1 MASPRLSRFT
11 AQAFDATVYER
22 ANELREV
29 GAGMM
34 LWPNATRVL
43 KELGLLERVA
53 ALSGPNQHF
62 LVRSS
67 AGTILMD
74 IGLGH
79 FEVPALCTRRS
90 DLLDALISALP
101 TERVRLGHDFGYL
114 ERQKSSVGIHFSN
127 GVSVEH
133 DFLIGAD
140 GIRSRVRSQ
149 LLGVHEPIYPRLHR
163 LAGIGASERLCPGGA
178 NSETWGRGKRFG
190 ILNTGADRFTWYATA
205 NTDPDHVDSREG
217 RQRELLRM
225 FAGWHEPVESLIAG
239 TDEGAIL
246 KNGAYDLPPLKR
258 WGHGRVML
266 LGDAAHPCTPNLGLG
281 GCMALEDALV
291 LANSFCKEATPELAL
306 RRYESLRRR
315 RTRHVQQRSLLM
327 GSIGQWENRLVTGG
341 RQMVTRILP
350 ATIFERNLR
359 RVYSYAALG
368 PYWWAQRSWPL
379 YLSWPKTNP
388 RKEYSIHSG
397 ARSQFMSENP
407 GCCLPLR
414 TITRSMHQSP
424 PAPSGNRRPR
434 TLSSLSKPRK

>member
-1 MASPRLSRFT
+1 MAHSKFNIGIIGGGIGGVAAAVALRR
-11 AQAFDATVYER
+11 AGIHATVYER

-101 TERVRLGHDFGYL
+101 ADRVRLGHNFEHL
-114 ERQKSSVGIHFSN
+114 ERQKSSVGIRFSN

-149 LLGVHEPIYPRLHR
+149 SLGVHEPIYRGYTVWRGLARLK
-163 LAGIGASERLCPGGA
+163 GSVPGGS

-205 NTDPDHVDSREG
+205 NTGPDHVDSPEG
-217 RQRELLRM
+217 RQRELLQM

-239 TDEGAIL
+239 TPEGVIL
-246 KNGAYDLPPLKR
+246 KNGAYDLSPLKR
-258 WGHGRVML
+258 WGQGRVML

-291 LANSFCKEATPELAL
+291 LARSFCREATPELAL

-327 GSIGQWENRLVTGG
+327 GHIGQWENLLIAGG
-341 RQMVTRILP
+341 RRVMTGMLP
-350 ATIFERNLR
+350 AKIFERNLR
-359 RVYSYAALG
+359 KVYSYAA
-368 PYWWAQRSWPL
+368 
-379 YLSWPKTNP
+379 
-388 RKEYSIHSG
+388 
-397 ARSQFMSENP
+397 
-407 GCCLPLR
+407 
-414 TITRSMHQSP
+414 
-424 PAPSGNRRPR
+424 
-434 TLSSLSKPRK
+434 

>member
-1 MASPRLSRFT
+1 MGHSKYDIGIIGGGIGGVAAAVALHR
-11 AQAFDATVYER
+11 AGIQATVYER
-22 ANELREV
+22 ARELREV

-53 ALSGPNQHF
+53 TLSGPNQHF
-62 LVRSS
+62 LVRSRTG
-67 AGTILMD
+67 AILMD

-79 FEVPALCTRRS
+79 FDVPALCTRRS

-101 TERVRLGHDFGYL
+101 AQRVRLGHDFGYF

-127 GVSVEH
+127 GISMEH

-149 LLGVHEPIYPRLHR
+149 LLGIREPIFRGYTIWRGLARLT
-163 LAGIGASERLCPGGA
+163 GAVSKGS

-190 ILNTGADRFTWYATA
+190 ILSTGGDRFTWYATA
-205 NTDPDHVDSREG
+205 NTDSGHVDSHEG
-217 RQRELLRM
+217 RQRELVQM

-239 TDEGAIL
+239 TEEGAIL

-291 LANSFCKEATPELAL
+291 LAKSFSREATPELAL

-327 GSIGQWENRLVTGG
+327 GNIGQWENRLVTGG
-341 RQMVTRILP
+341 RQTVTSVLP
-350 ATIFERNLR
+350 ARIFEHNLR
-359 RVYSYAALG
+359 RVYSYAA
-368 PYWWAQRSWPL
+368 
-379 YLSWPKTNP
+379 
-388 RKEYSIHSG
+388 
-397 ARSQFMSENP
+397 
-407 GCCLPLR
+407 
-414 TITRSMHQSP
+414 
-424 PAPSGNRRPR
+424 
-434 TLSSLSKPRK
+434 